1 MLPRTQSSI
10 FSISHGL
17 ASGFLLSLA
26 LLGGAAAE
34 EPRPVDS
41 QALLRA
47 CEQAES
53 CSSHLEKADQMYKQ
67 GRFSAAIEEYQ
78 AAYTLQPYPPILY
91 NIARLHHKQNHLT
104 EAVTYYQRYLDAPSD
119 AAITARVKQQL
130 FEAQSAL
137 ALQTSEPAPAPL
149 AAVAPATLSASG
161 PSRPTPALT
170 ATASAKEHLGSL
182 PIYKKWWFWTV
193 LGVAVSATAAATGV
207 AIGSTRPDVT
217 GLPAQTFSFG
227 R

>member
-1 MLPRTQSSI
+1 M
-10 FSISHGL
+10 
-17 ASGFLLSLA
+17 
-26 LLGGAAAE
+26 
-34 EPRPVDS
+34 DS

-91 NIARLHHKQNHLT
+91 NIARLHHKQNHFT

-207 AIGSTRPDVT
+207 AIGSTRPDVI